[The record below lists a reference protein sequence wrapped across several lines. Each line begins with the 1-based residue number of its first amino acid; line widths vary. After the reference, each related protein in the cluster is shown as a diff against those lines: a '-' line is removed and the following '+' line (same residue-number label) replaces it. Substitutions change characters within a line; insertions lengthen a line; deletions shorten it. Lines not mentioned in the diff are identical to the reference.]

1 MTTILEWFS
10 GTCIDTDFCQSDFTL
25 WHLHPLCLPTEGE
38 YHCSPPHPTP
48 TFLFSASSVSF
59 ACVSPTQ
66 FDFLLPSGSSDK
78 MFYLSVFWWCTWW
91 WWRQQLW
98 WWINTNT
105 TESDDFSF
113 LSLSLINTA
122 EMSRGEADWW
132 GDAVHIDQDDHKLF
146 QVKSLISLPFPSG
159 YLRFLPS
166 QDLDIMTWKT
176 NVFSSLLIIFHVFP
190 PPHTHTPMF
199 KWTYLFI
206 YSQINILLA

>member
-1 MTTILEWFS
+1 MI
-10 GTCIDTDFCQSDFTL
+10 
-25 WHLHPLCLPTEGE
+25 
-38 YHCSPPHPTP
+38 
-48 TFLFSASSVSF
+48 FLFS
-59 ACVSPTQ
+59 
-66 FDFLLPSGSSDK
+66 
-78 MFYLSVFWWCTWW
+78 
-91 WWRQQLW
+91 
-98 WWINTNT
+98 
-105 TESDDFSF
+105 
-113 LSLSLINTA
+113 LSLSLILQRWA
-122 EMSRGEADWW
+122 GVKLIGG